1 VSGES
6 IVTNTA
12 LPTWWTAGTAAFSAG
27 VPVEVANALSR
38 AAHDHMHKNGGA
50 SCPHD
55 IGLVLA
61 DAIAPFWTEI
71 TNGG

>member
-1 VSGES
+1 MSNTES
-6 IVTNTA
+6 KTA
-12 LPTWWTAGTAAFSAG
+12 LPSWWTAGTAAFAAG

-38 AAHDHMHKNGGA
+38 AAHDHMQKHGSA

-61 DAIAPFWTEI
+61 DAIAPFWREI
-71 TNGG
+71 INGR